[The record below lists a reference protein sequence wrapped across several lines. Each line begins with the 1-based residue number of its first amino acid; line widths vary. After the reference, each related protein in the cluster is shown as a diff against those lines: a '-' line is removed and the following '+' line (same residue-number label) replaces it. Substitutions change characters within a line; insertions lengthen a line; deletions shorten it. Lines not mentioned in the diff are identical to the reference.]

1 MDRYHT
7 YGFEWN
13 ENTLI
18 WYVDGV
24 QVGSYKKSSDSNVLN
39 QGQWPFD
46 KEFYIIL
53 NQSVGNGSWAQ
64 NADITHTY
72 QMDVDWVR
80 VYQKKSATSIENLH
94 SDGLILTTQEN
105 QITVKTEAS
114 APVLISSISGI
125 LVYNGMLTG
134 SHTFQV
140 NKGIYLVNNKKVVV
154 P

>member
-1 MDRYHT
+1 M
-7 YGFEWN
+7 
-13 ENTLI
+13 
-18 WYVDGV
+18 
-24 QVGSYKKSSDSNVLN
+24 N

-94 SDGLILTTQEN
+94 SDDLILTTQEN

-140 NKGIYLVNNKKVVV
+140 KKGIYLVNNKKVVV